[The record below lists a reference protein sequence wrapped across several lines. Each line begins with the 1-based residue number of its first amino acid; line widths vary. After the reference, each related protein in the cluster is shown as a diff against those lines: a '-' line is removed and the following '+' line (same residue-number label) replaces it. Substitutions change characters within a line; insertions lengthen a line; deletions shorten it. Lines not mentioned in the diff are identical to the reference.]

1 MVEFLIKSPALLTFQ
16 REDSRESS
24 LHNHDRNIRNQIST
38 YDAHVSAYQDSE
50 LRRKDE
56 LLMSNV
62 SLFISFSSQYL
73 HQTRIPSS
81 GPTINSQFLR

>member
-16 REDSRESS
+16 SKDSRESS

-50 LRRKDE
+50 E
-56 LLMSNV
+56 LDTAS
-62 SLFISFSSQYL
+62 
-73 HQTRIPSS
+73 T
-81 GPTINSQFLR
+81 